1 MTAVHKVAVA
11 AARPTPVV
19 SFQPDQPACFS
30 SGRAQWRLHGTAYEV
45 EAEELGTA
53 VSRCFADHPEAEAVI
68 AARPFASDAP
78 AVFLPGVHDS
88 GQISHDDGQDGSA
101 QEAVPAGAG
110 VAVPEAQP
118 HPCRET
124 FEERVAEAVTL
135 MKSTGTLPD
144 SLEKVVLGR
153 RILLP
158 LEPGACPNA
167 VAERLRDGIGVG
179 TSRGSSLPGYGFSLP
194 LSHGGSLVGRSPEL
208 LLRREG
214 LQVETVPLAGSAPR
228 TGDARADARSR
239 EQLLASA
246 KDLREHRY
254 VVSNVVE
261 RLRSVCT
268 EVIAPET
275 PEVFETETMFHLGT
289 PIRGTLSGGGAGTS
303 SEYSAPGVF
312 ALAELLH
319 PTPAVCGTPTHRAR
333 EVIGALEEPR
343 GYFTGLVGWQNRE
356 GDGETAVTIRCAEI
370 TPEAVEVFAG
380 AGIISDSVPSAEAE
394 ETLNKMRTVLRAL
407 QAEGAAE

>member
-1 MTAVHKVAVA
+1 MTAVHRAAV
-11 AARPTPVV
+11 AARPTPAV

-30 SGRAQWRLHGTAYEV
+30 SGLAQWRLRGTAYEV
-45 EAEELGTA
+45 DAEELGAA
-53 VSRCFADHPEAEAVI
+53 VSRCFAEHPEAEAVI
-68 AARPFASDAP
+68 AARPFDSDAP
-78 AVFLPGVHDS
+78 AVLLTGVHD
-88 GQISHDDGQDGSA
+88 GGQDRSTVQEPSLRQTGAPGS
-101 QEAVPAGAG
+101 G
-110 VAVPEAQP
+110 VAVSAAQQ
-118 HPCRET
+118 HPARDI

-135 MKSTGTLPD
+135 MRSAGSAPNALQ
-144 SLEKVVLGR
+144 KVVLGR

-158 LEPGACPNA
+158 LEPGACPDA
-167 VAERLRDGIGVG
+167 VAQHLRDRVGVG
-179 TSRGSSLPGYGFSLP
+179 TPRGSSLPGYGFSLP

-214 LQVETVPLAGSAPR
+214 RQVETVPLAGSAPR
-228 TGDARADARSR
+228 TGDARTDAWAR

-254 VVSNVVE
+254 VVRDVVE

-275 PEVFETETMFHLGT
+275 PEVFETETVLHLGT
-289 PIRGTLSGGGAGTS
+289 PIRGTLSGGGAGIS
-303 SEYSAPGVF
+303 PDYSAPGVF

-319 PTPAVCGTPTHRAR
+319 PTPAVCGTPTDRAR
-333 EVIGALEEPR
+333 EVIAALEEPR
-343 GYFTGLVGWQNRE
+343 GYFTGLVGWQNRD

-407 QAEGAAE
+407 DAEGAAE